1 MPLARICT
9 LLFISARLLK
19 WIKAA
24 IAVWL
29 RLARQLILWIIFKGL
44 IVIKIVRHNIITTIL
59 ILAFSANAVYFP
71 IVVSAQSNLPN
82 PAINSANVNEL
93 INIDKV
99 KSVLP
104 TVFQDF
110 ISKLQGIS
118 DKGIQSL
125 WQSFK
130 SHNLIDSS
138 SWEGWLKK
146 IGSYLEQLNQKIKSA
161 FGLDLILILKKI
173 GSIIVWFFE
182 KIIQVLKSLIS

>member
-1 MPLARICT
+1 M
-9 LLFISARLLK
+9 
-19 WIKAA
+19 
-24 IAVWL
+24 
-29 RLARQLILWIIFKGL
+29 
-44 IVIKIVRHNIITTIL
+44 RHNIITIIL

-71 IVVSAQSNLPN
+71 IAASAQSNLPD
-82 PAINSANVNEL
+82 PAINNINVKEL
-93 INIDKV
+93 VNVDKI
-99 KSVLP
+99 KSLLP

-130 SHNLIDSS
+130 SHNLIDRS

-161 FGLDLILILKKI
+161 FGFDLILILKKI

>member
-1 MPLARICT
+1 M
-9 LLFISARLLK
+9 
-19 WIKAA
+19 
-24 IAVWL
+24 
-29 RLARQLILWIIFKGL
+29 
-44 IVIKIVRHNIITTIL
+44 RHNIITTIL

-71 IVVSAQSNLPN
+71 IAVSAQSNLPN

-130 SHNLIDSS
+130 SRNLIDSS
-138 SWEGWLKK
+138 SWGGWLKK

-161 FGLDLILILKKI
+161 FGFDPILILKKI
-173 GSIIVWFFE
+173 GGIIVWFFE

>member
-1 MPLARICT
+1 M
-9 LLFISARLLK
+9 
-19 WIKAA
+19 
-24 IAVWL
+24 
-29 RLARQLILWIIFKGL
+29 
-44 IVIKIVRHNIITTIL
+44 RHNIITTIL

-71 IVVSAQSNLPN
+71 IAVSAQSNLPN

-130 SHNLIDSS
+130 SRNLINSS
-138 SWEGWLKK
+138 SWGGWLKK

-161 FGLDLILILKKI
+161 FGFDLILILKKI
-173 GSIIVWFFE
+173 GGIIVWFFE

>member
-1 MPLARICT
+1 M
-9 LLFISARLLK
+9 
-19 WIKAA
+19 
-24 IAVWL
+24 
-29 RLARQLILWIIFKGL
+29 
-44 IVIKIVRHNIITTIL
+44 RHNIITTIL

-71 IVVSAQSNLPN
+71 IAVSAQSNLPN

-130 SHNLIDSS
+130 SHNLTNSS
-138 SWEGWLKK
+138 SWGGWLKK

-161 FGLDLILILKKI
+161 FGFDPILILKKI
-173 GSIIVWFFE
+173 GGIIVWFFE